1 MFLLKKI
8 KIENHQNIVLDV
20 TFLNIKETENKRP
33 FSTLVL
39 GENGTGK
46 SFLLKTIADIF
57 IFLDKMQTAKRKP
70 RFRYEKFFIE
80 YYIDKHKYEISRIS
94 GSEILCKCD
103 NLDVDFH
110 AIKLPSSVLA
120 VAFMVNDKF
129 LFVDEHKQE
138 ENIYKYLG
146 VRKTSNATY
155 TSSVCD
161 RVIEC
166 VTQIIEDG
174 LLKEM
179 STVLSVLHF
188 DQMID
193 ISFTNASD
201 KKKTIVKEVKVDCL
215 DLLNNPFEKEQIAHD
230 KICHLLKRKII
241 IPSQIFFYKNGEKID
256 FESCSSGEKHM
267 IFALSGIMN
276 NISKNSLVLIDEP
289 EISLHPE
296 WQIKYISLLKKVF
309 ENYSECHFILAS
321 HSHYLVSD
329 LKEDTSSIVTL
340 TKLNEKTPYAELL
353 PYSTYAWSA
362 ENIIY
367 NIFGLR
373 TTRNYYFESDLHKLL
388 SCMQKNELTREELN
402 EIRELATKLKKYIYN
417 DEDPLALIIRQAEGF
432 LKCIHES

>member
-1 MFLLKKI
+1 
-8 KIENHQNIVLDV
+8 
-20 TFLNIKETENKRP
+20 
-33 FSTLVL
+33 
-39 GENGTGK
+39 
-46 SFLLKTIADIF
+46 
-57 IFLDKMQTAKRKP
+57 
-70 RFRYEKFFIE
+70 
-80 YYIDKHKYEISRIS
+80 
-94 GSEILCKCD
+94 
-103 NLDVDFH
+103 
-110 AIKLPSSVLA
+110 
-120 VAFMVNDKF
+120 
-129 LFVDEHKQE
+129 
-138 ENIYKYLG
+138 
-146 VRKTSNATY
+146 
-155 TSSVCD
+155 
-161 RVIEC
+161 
-166 VTQIIEDG
+166 
-174 LLKEM
+174 
-179 STVLSVLHF
+179 
-188 DQMID
+188 
-193 ISFTNASD
+193 
-201 KKKTIVKEVKVDCL
+201 
-215 DLLNNPFEKEQIAHD
+215 
-230 KICHLLKRKII
+230 
-241 IPSQIFFYKNGEKID
+241 
-256 FESCSSGEKHM
+256 M
-267 IFALSGIMN
+267 IFALSGVMN

-309 ENYSECHFILAS
+309 ENYSGCHFILAS